1 MSGRNTSVIRCYG
14 ITKDPET
21 NNFMMV
27 MYYAENGSLRQNL
40 NKYFNSMNWL
50 NKFGTLRDIARG
62 LSDIHEKR
70 LIHQDFHSGNILDY
84 CNNSLITDLGLC
96 KPADEKTDKNVYGV
110 LPYVAPEVLRG
121 KEYTQAS
128 DIYGFGIIIYEVFN
142 GLPPYHDM
150 AHDEFL
156 AVKICHGLRPKFI
169 IKVPQLLEDIAK
181 QCVDA
186 DPLKRPTADYL
197 REKFDKWLVDVISCS
212 FEFDQLRDDVHN
224 DTSEIHKQIKEA
236 DEFNKKQPTL
246 INTLSDTELTYI
258 THPQAIYT
266 SRLLNFKNL
275 PEPKNVD
282 DGESDYSGN

>member
-1 MSGRNTSVIRCYG
+1 MKVSGEHVIRCYG

-27 MYYAENGSLRQNL
+27 MRYATNGSLRQNL
-40 NKYFNSMNWL
+40 NENFNLMDWL
-50 NKFGTLRDIARG
+50 YKFGTLRHIAYG
-62 LSDIHEKR
+62 LSHIHKER
-70 LIHQDFHSGNILDY
+70 LIHQDFHSGNILNLHHATL
-84 CNNSLITDLGLC
+84 CRIADLGLC
-96 KPADEKTDKNVYGV
+96 KPADEKSEKYNKNVYGV
-110 LPYVAPEVLRG
+110 LPYVAPKVLRG

-150 AHDEFL
+150 VHDEFL
-156 AVKICHGLRPKFI
+156 AVKICQGLRPKFN
-169 IKVPQLLEDIAK
+169 IKVPQLVEDIFK

-186 DPLKRPTADYL
+186 DPLKRPTAHYL
-197 REKFDKWLVDVISCS
+197 YEKFYQWYDKVYDK
-212 FEFDQLRDDVHN
+212 N
-224 DTSEIHKQIKEA
+224 SEIYKQIKEA

-246 INTLSDTELTYI
+246 TNTLSDSELTYT

-275 PEPKNVD
+275 PEPKNAD
-282 DGESDYSGN
+282 ADYSGNYYNLNM